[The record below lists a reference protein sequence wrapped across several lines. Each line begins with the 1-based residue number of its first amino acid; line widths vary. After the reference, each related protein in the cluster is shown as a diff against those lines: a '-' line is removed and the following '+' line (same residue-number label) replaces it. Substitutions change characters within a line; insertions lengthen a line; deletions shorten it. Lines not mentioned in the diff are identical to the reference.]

1 MKDLVAIAMLREVAR
16 TGSFSGAARALGFS
30 QPAVSQQMAKLE
42 QRYGAQLVVRLGGQ
56 FVLTPAGTILAQ
68 RGATAIAS
76 LAAAEEEIAEL
87 NGLSAGRVRLAV
99 FPSFAATLAPQALA
113 SMSSTHPNIDV
124 SMVESRPDA
133 ALSALETGDLDIAV
147 LYDYVDNADA
157 EIEEI
162 PLLFDPVMVVLPRTD
177 PLAQKPVVALRDLR
191 DRAWISAAYRSPL
204 PDLCRSVGFEPR
216 IRFTVDSHNAAQG
229 LVAAG
234 LGVALITRLNL
245 LPMQHP
251 GVVVRPCTPTLDRR
265 IAAMISP
272 IARRQPSTRALMF
285 ELQNAVG
292 RYNASL
298 EVEHPT
304 FSI

>member
-1 MKDLVAIAMLREVAR
+1 MLREVAR

-42 QRYGAQLVVRLGGQ
+42 QRYGAQLVVRLNGQ
-56 FVLTPAGTILAQ
+56 FVLTPAGSILAQ
-68 RGATAIAS
+68 RGAAAIAS

-99 FPSFAATLAPQALA
+99 FPSFAATVAPQALA
-113 SMSSTHPNIDV
+113 SMAAAHPHIDV
-124 SMVESRPDA
+124 TMIEARPDDA
-133 ALSALETGDLDIAV
+133 RVALEAGDLDIAV
-147 LYDYVDNADA
+147 MYDYIDSADST
-157 EIEEI
+157 IEEI

-177 PLAQKPVVALRDLR
+177 PLAQQPVIQLHDLR
-191 DRAWISAAYRSPL
+191 DRSWISAAYHSPL
-204 PDLCRSVGFEPR
+204 PDLCRSAGFEAR
-216 IRFTVDSHNAAQG
+216 IRYTVDSHTAAQG

-251 GVVVRPCTPTLDRR
+251 GVIIRPCTPTLDRR

-285 ELQNAVG
+285 ELQHAVG
-292 RYNASL
+292 RYNTALKDERAIVDS
-298 EVEHPT
+298 
-304 FSI
+304 

>member
-16 TGSFSGAARALGFS
+16 TGSFSGAARSLGFS

-42 QRYGAQLVVRLGGQ
+42 QRYGAQLVVRLGGS
-56 FVLTPAGTILAQ
+56 FVLTPAGTVLAQ
-68 RGATAIAS
+68 RGAVAMAS

-113 SMSSTHPNIDV
+113 SMTTTHPNIDIT
-124 SMVESRPDA
+124 MVESRPDDALA
-133 ALSALETGDLDIAV
+133 ALEAGDLDIAV
-147 LYDYVDNADA
+147 LYDYIDSSDST
-157 EIEEI
+157 IEEI

-177 PLAQKPVVALRDLR
+177 PLAQQPIVQLHDLK
-191 DRAWISAAYRSPL
+191 DRAWIAAAYRSPL
-204 PDLCRSVGFEPR
+204 PDLCRSAGFEAR
-216 IRFTVDSHNAAQG
+216 IKFTVDSHNTAQG

-234 LGVALITRLNL
+234 LGVALITRLNV

-298 EVEHPT
+298 EYEPPV
-304 FSI
+304 FNI